1 MIKPYRAA
9 FNEHFTQEK
18 YQAMLDSIEAE
29 FNYRPPFRIAETPV
43 FIPKLLKE
51 RLLEACEE
59 INAVVMQPN
68 FKELT
73 RDAIKHPMLS
83 VPKEDYTS
91 RFIQMDFGICI
102 DEHGDPTPQLIELQG
117 FPSLYFFQDLLT
129 RTFIKHY
136 DIPNRFSTHLNG
148 IKRDAYVAM
157 LKDEIVGDSD
167 PKEVV
172 LLEIEPEKQVTYI
185 DFLGAQ
191 KSLGIKVL
199 CISKLKKRGQ
209 ELFYEDE
216 DGKDIRIRK
225 IYNRVIFDELDQRT
239 DLKSE
244 FHFGDE
250 VDVEWVGHPNW
261 FFRISKYTM
270 PLLHSKYVPKCYYLD
285 QLEEYPADLEN
296 YVLKPLYSFAGS
308 GVKLNITRADL
319 DEIKNKSNF
328 ILQQKVNY
336 QPIVETLDVPAKCE
350 IRMMSL
356 WNKEKGVSQV
366 VNNLVRLSKG
376 EMIGVRYNK
385 DKEWVGGS
393 VGFFEDEE
401 Y

>member
-9 FNEHFTQEK
+9 FNKHYTEDK
-18 YQAMLDSIEAE
+18 YQAILDDIAAE
-29 FNYRPPFRIAETPV
+29 YDYRPKFRIAETPV

-59 INAVVMQPN
+59 INKVLMQPD

-73 RDAIKHPMLS
+73 RNAIKHPMLS
-83 VPKEDYTS
+83 VPKEDYNS
-91 RFIQMDFGICI
+91 RFLQMDFGICI
-102 DEHGDPTPQLIELQG
+102 DENGDPTPQLIELQG

-148 IKRDAYVAM
+148 VKRDAYIAK
-157 LKDEIVGDSD
+157 LKEEIVGDCN
-167 PKEVV
+167 PKNVV

-185 DFLGAQ
+185 DFLGAE
-191 KSLGIKVL
+191 KALGIKVL
-199 CISKLKKRGQ
+199 CVSEIIKKGR
-209 ELFYEDE
+209 ELYYYDGYENV
-216 DGKDIRIRK
+216 RIER
-225 IYNRVIFDELDQRT
+225 IYNRVIFDELDQRA
-239 DLKSE
+239 DLNSQFK
-244 FHFGDE
+244 FDDD

-270 PLLHSKYVPKCYYLD
+270 PLLNSKYVPKCYYLD
-285 QLEEYPADLEN
+285 QLDEYPDDLEN
-296 YVLKPLYSFAGS
+296 YVLKPLYSFAGA
-308 GVKLNITRADL
+308 GVKLNITKGDL
-319 DEIKNKSNF
+319 DAIEEKDNF

-336 QPIVETLDVPAKCE
+336 VPIVDTLDTPAKCE

-356 WNKEKGVSQV
+356 WNKEKGTAEV

-385 DKEWVGGS
+385 DKTWVGGS

>member
-9 FNEHFTQEK
+9 FNKHFTEEK
-18 YQAMLDSIEAE
+18 YQAILDDIAE
-29 FNYRPPFRIAETPV
+29 EYDYRPQFRIAETPV

-59 INAVVMQPN
+59 INATLMQPD

-73 RDAIKHPMLS
+73 KNAIKHPMLS
-83 VPKEDYTS
+83 VPNEDYNS
-91 RFIQMDFGICI
+91 RFLQMDFGICK
-102 DEHGDPTPQLIELQG
+102 DENGDPTPQLIELQG

-148 IKRDAYVAM
+148 VKRDAYIAK
-157 LKDEIVGDSD
+157 LREEIVGDCE
-167 PKEVV
+167 PKNVV

-185 DFLGAQ
+185 DFLGAE
-191 KSLGIKVL
+191 KALGIKVL
-199 CISKLKKRGQ
+199 CVSEIIKKGR
-209 ELFYEDE
+209 ELYYYDGYENV
-216 DGKDIRIRK
+216 RIQR
-225 IYNRVIFDELDQRT
+225 IYNRVIFDELDQRS
-239 DLKSE
+239 DLPTQFK
-244 FHFGDE
+244 FDDD

-270 PLLHSKYVPKCYYLD
+270 PLLNSKYVPKCYYLD
-285 QLEEYPADLEN
+285 QLDEYPEDLEN
-296 YVLKPLYSFAGS
+296 YVLKPLYSFAGA
-308 GVKLNITRADL
+308 GVKLNITKEDL
-319 DEIKNKSNF
+319 DAIEQKDNF

-336 QPIVETLDVPAKCE
+336 VPIVETLDVPAKCE
-350 IRMMSL
+350 IRMMCL
-356 WNKEKGVSQV
+356 WNKEKGTAQV

-385 DKEWVGGS
+385 DKTWVGGS